1 MDYLRRKGYT
11 FRNNMSQKHIFI
23 HPYGRYAF
31 CFYVI
36 PSVVVFLICLRLH
49 NSGFSNY
56 LKTHTYQCRVVG
68 GYKRSGH
75 MYLILQEVNSN
86 KIFSI
91 DASPEDYHIYH
102 NKPGTILT
110 YTFKEYFIAPN
121 KTYDLYR
128 IIFLTGVGLLVTF
141 LFLFGT
147 IDISEEMASTLMIT
161 TLILLGTSILSYN
174 FVI

>member
-1 MDYLRRKGYT
+1 M
-11 FRNNMSQKHIFI
+11 
-23 HPYGRYAF
+23 
-31 CFYVI
+31 
-36 PSVVVFLICLRLH
+36 VVFLICLGLH

-56 LKTHTYQCRVVG
+56 LKTHTYQCRVVGGEKTEG

-91 DASPEDYHIYH
+91 DASPEDYH

-128 IIFLTGVGLLVTF
+128 SIFLTGISLLAGLLVTF
-141 LFLFGT
+141 PLLFGT
-147 IDISEEMASTLMIT
+147 IDISEEMASTLMIA

>member
-1 MDYLRRKGYT
+1 
-11 FRNNMSQKHIFI
+11 
-23 HPYGRYAF
+23 
-31 CFYVI
+31 
-36 PSVVVFLICLRLH
+36 
-49 NSGFSNY
+49 
-56 LKTHTYQCRVVG
+56 
-68 GYKRSGH
+68 

-91 DASPEDYHIYH
+91 DASPEDYH

-128 IIFLTGVGLLVTF
+128 SIFLTGVGLLVTF

>member
-1 MDYLRRKGYT
+1 
-11 FRNNMSQKHIFI
+11 
-23 HPYGRYAF
+23 
-31 CFYVI
+31 
-36 PSVVVFLICLRLH
+36 
-49 NSGFSNY
+49 
-56 LKTHTYQCRVVG
+56 
-68 GYKRSGH
+68 

-128 IIFLTGVGLLVTF
+128 SIFLTGISLLAGLLVTF
-141 LFLFGT
+141 PLLFGT
-147 IDISEEMASTLMIT
+147 IDISEEMASTLMIA

>member
-1 MDYLRRKGYT
+1 
-11 FRNNMSQKHIFI
+11 
-23 HPYGRYAF
+23 
-31 CFYVI
+31 
-36 PSVVVFLICLRLH
+36 
-49 NSGFSNY
+49 
-56 LKTHTYQCRVVG
+56 
-68 GYKRSGH
+68 

-128 IIFLTGVGLLVTF
+128 SIFLIGIILLAGLLVTF
-141 LFLFGT
+141 PFLFGI
-147 IDISEEMASTLMIT
+147 IDISEEMVSTLMIT